1 MGCIYVGIVM
11 HELMHAVGFWVY
23 YYYYYSFV
31 VCLCTFKIIDRHFGF
46 Y

>member
-23 YYYYYSFV
+23 YYIIIIIIPL
-31 VCLCTFKIIDRHFGF
+31 LCVYARLK
-46 Y
+46 